1 MKLNIGIVGLPNV
14 GKSTIFNALIQNIK
28 AEVANYPFC
37 TIEPNVGVVAVPDE
51 RLFKIAEVEKSQKI
65 TPATIEFVDIAGLV
79 KGASKGEG
87 LGNQFLSHIR
97 KVSAIAQVLRCFEDP
112 EIVHVEGSID
122 PVRDAQIIELEL
134 ILADLQSVERR
145 ISRIEK
151 VAKSG
156 DKQAKKELALLFKA
170 KEVLESFATLRSKR
184 EVFSEEELKILSST
198 LFPLTLKPMMY
209 IANVS
214 ERDLPEGEENSYVK
228 ALKEKAEKEGIP
240 VIVLCGKVESELVEL
255 TPEERLEYLEML
267 GLSEPGLHKMIKKGY
282 ELLDLITFF
291 TTGPKETRA
300 WTIKRGTKAPQAAG
314 EIHSDMERGFIAAE
328 VLSWEDFVKVG
339 SFSKARELGIL
350 RIEGRDY
357 EVKDGDLIYFRFNV

>member
-1 MKLNIGIVGLPNV
+1 VKLNVGIVGLPNV

-51 RLFKIAEVEKSQKI
+51 RLFKIAEVEKSAKV

-97 KVSAIAQVLRCFEDP
+97 KVAAIAQVLRCFEDP

-122 PVRDAQIIELEL
+122 PVRDAEIIELEL
-134 ILADLQSVERR
+134 ILADLQSVEKR
-145 ISRIEK
+145 IARIEK

-156 DKQAKKELALLFKA
+156 DKKAKKELEVLFKA
-170 KEVLESFATLRSKR
+170 KEVLESFSTLRSKK
-184 EVFSEEELKILSST
+184 EFFSEEELKLLSST

-214 ERDLPEGEENSYVK
+214 EGDLPDGEGNPYVK
-228 ALKEKAEKEGIP
+228 ALKEKADKEGIP
-240 VIVLCGKVESELVEL
+240 VIILCGKVESELVAL
-255 TPEERLEYLEML
+255 SPEERTEYLEML
-267 GLSEPGLHKMIKKGY
+267 GLSEPGLYKMIKKGY

-291 TTGPKETRA
+291 TAGPRETRA
-300 WTIKRGTKAPQAAG
+300 WTIKKGTKAPQAAG
-314 EIHSDMERGFIAAE
+314 EIHSDMEKGFIAAE
-328 VLSWEDFVKVG
+328 VLSWEDFVKAG
-339 SFSKARELGIL
+339 SFSKARELGML
-350 RIEGRDY
+350 RIEGKDY

>member
-51 RLFKIAEVEKSQKI
+51 RLFKIAEVEKSSKV

-97 KVSAIAQVLRCFEDP
+97 KVSAIAQVLRCFKDP
-112 EIVHVEGSID
+112 EIVHVEGNID

-145 ISRIEK
+145 IARVEK
-151 VAKSG
+151 PAKSG
-156 DKQAKKELALLFKA
+156 DKRAKKELEVLLKA
-170 KEVLESFATLRSKR
+170 KEVLESFATLRSRK
-184 EVFSEEELKILSST
+184 EVFSKEELDLLSGT

-214 ERDLPEGEENSYVK
+214 EEDLPDGEGNSYVK
-228 ALKEKAEKEGIP
+228 ALEEKAETEGIP
-240 VIVLCGKVESELVEL
+240 MIVLCGKVESELVAL
-255 TPEERLEYLEML
+255 SPEERKEYLEML
-267 GLSEPGLHKMIKKGY
+267 GLSEPGLNKMIKKGY
-282 ELLDLITFF
+282 ELLNLITFF

-300 WTIKRGTKAPQAAG
+300 WTIKKGTKAPQAAG

-328 VLSWEDFVKVG
+328 VLSWEDFVRIG
-339 SFSKARELGIL
+339 SFSKARELGVL

-357 EVKDGDLIYFRFNV
+357 EVQDGDLIYFRFNV